1 MSASSRYWELTVGV
15 SADLSEGLTNLVWE
29 LGALGVV
36 EEEQPGQS
44 ARLRAFFPETA
55 SACTLEQSVREYLD
69 GLRELGFAPARE
81 LSVVALA
88 DENWQEAWRIHFTPQ
103 AVGRR
108 LVIAPPWD
116 TPAASGRIVITIEP
130 GRAFGTGH
138 HGSTVGCPEALEA
151 LVDGDR

>member
-1 MSASSRYWELTVGV
+1 MASSRYWELTVGAP
-15 SADLSEGLTNLVWE
+15 ADISEGLTNLVWE

-36 EEEQPGQS
+36 EEEQPGQ
-44 ARLRAFFPETA
+44 APRLRASFPEAARA
-55 SACTLEQSVREYLD
+55 SAVEQSVREYLD

-81 LSVVALA
+81 VSVVALA

-130 GRAFGTGH
+130 GRAVGPGH
-138 HGSTVGCPEALEA
+138 HGSPV
-151 LVDGDR
+151 